1 VKLSSCVY
9 TAMFKTAVVN
19 VKMSVV
25 N

>member
-1 VKLSSCVY
+1 
-9 TAMFKTAVVN
+9 MFKTAVVN